1 MTVISLSDITVRFG
15 TFTLLNKV
23 SFSLNESDHVGI
35 VGINGSGKSTL
46 FKVIMG
52 ELEPDEGG
60 VFISKSTTV
69 GMLRQEDAFELPE
82 ESDGICALDCLHS
95 SFGELIA
102 IEKRLE
108 YLECVLSDASLAGL
122 DERERS
128 GLANE
133 YAAKHEE
140 YVRLGGLEYKGRCE
154 SILVGMGFDAESM
167 RQPLS
172 TLSGGQRTRVAL
184 CRQLCREP
192 DILLLDEPTNHLDI
206 ETLTWLENFIA
217 SYEKCV
223 LVVSHDRY
231 FLDRVTNKTLQIEFH
246 RAHLYDGNYTVSK
259 EKRDFD
265 RRVTEKHYREQQAEI
280 ARQEAY
286 IAQQRAWNR
295 ERNIIAAESRQKMLD
310 KMVKIDRPE
319 NEERA
324 IHFSFTQRLQSG
336 TEVIRASGISMGFG
350 GRRLFSDVSFLIR
363 RGERVFILGPNGCGK
378 TTLIKLMLGELVP
391 LSGTL
396 EQGYNLEIAYYDQTN
411 RGLTDSKTVLD
422 ELWDAY
428 PRLTETEIRNTLG
441 AFRFFG
447 DDVFKTVS
455 VLSGGEKAR
464 LTIAKLILSPANLL
478 VLDEPT
484 NHLDISSR
492 EVLENALAEYDGTV
506 IIISHDRYLINKLAT
521 RIFFLDPPEKKFGDL
536 LDYTVVSAG
545 NGYAEVQALRLAERD
560 TEAKASD
567 EAPAVVS
574 SSKEQFLQNKKQ
586 AADARREQRRLERL
600 GKEQEALEKELESL
614 NEELYGS
621 AASDYVRA
629 AEIGARIEEIEERLL
644 EIYEELDI

>member
-1 MTVISLSDITVRFG
+1 MTVISLSDVTVRFG
-15 TFTLLNKV
+15 TFTLLDKV
-23 SFSLNESDHVGI
+23 SFSLNETDHVGI

-46 FKVIMG
+46 FNVIMG
-52 ELEPDEGG
+52 ELEPEDGE
-60 VFISKSTTV
+60 VFISKSTSI
-69 GMLRQEDAFELPE
+69 GILRQEDAFELPQD
-82 ESDGICALDCLHS
+82 SSALCALDCMYE
-95 SFGELIA
+95 SFGELIE

-108 YLECVLSDASLAGL
+108 YLEGVLSA
-122 DERERS
+122 DESSVLSEKERTD
-128 GLANE
+128 LANE

-140 YVRLGGLEYKGRCE
+140 YVRSGGLEYRARCE
-154 SILVGMGFDAESM
+154 SVLLGMGFDAQSM

-172 TLSGGQRTRVAL
+172 TLSGGQRTRVSL

-206 ETLTWLENFIA
+206 ETLTWLEGFIS
-217 SYEKCV
+217 SYNKCV
-223 LVVSHDRY
+223 MVISHDRY

-246 RAHLYDGNYTVSK
+246 RAHLYDGGYTVSK

-265 RRVTEKHYREQQAEI
+265 RRVAEKHYREQQAEI
-280 ARQEAY
+280 AHQEAY

-295 ERNIIAAESRQKMLD
+295 ERNIIAAESRLKMLD
-310 KMVKIDRPE
+310 KMVKLDRPE

-350 GRRLFSDVSFLIR
+350 SKRLFSDVSFLIR

-378 TTLIKLMLGELVP
+378 TTLIKLMLGELLP
-391 LSGTL
+391 LKGHL
-396 EQGYNLEIAYYDQTN
+396 EQGYNLEIGYYDQTN

-428 PRLTETEIRNTLG
+428 PRMTETQIRNTLG

-447 DDVFKTVS
+447 DDVYKTVS

-464 LTIAKLILSPANLL
+464 LTLAKLILSPANLL

-536 LDYTVVSAG
+536 FDYTVVSEG
-545 NGYAEVQALRLAERD
+545 NGYAEVQAMRLAQKDPEPA
-560 TEAKASD
+560 TEVAD
-567 EAPAVVS
+567 NAPSTA
-574 SSKEQFLQNKKQ
+574 KEQFLQSKKRS
-586 AADARREQRRLERL
+586 ADARREQKRLERL
-600 GKEQEALEKELESL
+600 AQEQRELEEELEAL
-614 NEELYGS
+614 NAELYGS
-621 AASDYVRA
+621 AASNYVRA
-629 AEIGARIEEIEERLL
+629 AEIGSRIDEIEERLL